1 MASKKL
7 KKAIGAALVGFGAA
21 KALGARADAVKKAA
35 SITTDPDM
43 GSEMANDT
51 TLAKSMRNSMLK
63 KSKSVK
69 NMVPKKKPGSGSSG
83 SSGMSYEKY
92 GNAFGLGDMGGAKA
106 GKMIKA
112 RGGKLVNLKPTKL
125 Y

>member
-7 KKAIGAALVGFGAA
+7 KKALGAALLGFGAA
-21 KALGARADAVKKAA
+21 KAMGAMGAKKEAMKKAA

-63 KSKSVK
+63 KK
-69 NMVPKKKPGSGSSG
+69 NMVPKKKPGKSGSS
-83 SSGMSYEKY
+83 SIMY
-92 GNAFGLGDMGGAKA
+92 GDAFGLGPFDGAKA

>member
-7 KKAIGAALVGFGAA
+7 KRALGAALLGFGAS
-21 KALGARADAVKKAA
+21 KALGAMGAKKEAIKKAA

-51 TLAKSMRNSMLK
+51 MLAKSMRNSMLK
-63 KSKSVK
+63 KKTVL
-69 NMVPKKKPGSGSSG
+69 PKKKPSMGNSMSDLSSV
-83 SSGMSYEKY
+83 
-92 GNAFGLGDMGGAKA
+92 FGLGPYDGAKK

-112 RGGKLVNLKPTKL
+112 RGGRLVNLKPTKL